1 MRVMVSRNLSP
12 SLLRPS
18 HRPVMPH
25 MKISLYYLPLL
36 KNDPGAFDNQNH
48 GVADRD
54 LQFVPGILVACD
66 DKR

>member
-1 MRVMVSRNLSP
+1 
-12 SLLRPS
+12 RPS

-48 GVADRD
+48 GVADKD